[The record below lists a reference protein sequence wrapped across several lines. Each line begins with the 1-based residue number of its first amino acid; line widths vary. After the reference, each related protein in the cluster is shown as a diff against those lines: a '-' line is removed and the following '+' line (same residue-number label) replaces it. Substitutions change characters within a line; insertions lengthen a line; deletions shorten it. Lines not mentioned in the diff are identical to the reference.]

1 MDKTHPERASV
12 SPISPGS
19 PTASH
24 ASSSASISSAH
35 KTHGVQKFC
44 SKIRHKIEDN
54 IAPRLTGKLYKSHKH
69 SISMSSLSIAE
80 STSGKYTAI
89 GKQSTLPTL
98 PAKKG
103 QDVGA
108 ATSPMSNAQRRITGM
123 LKHQRQ
129 RISKST
135 KTLSKREISAPIGK
149 VATNSGIICPALEGK
164 GGCVNGAAI
173 AQASSTTSMAPS
185 TPYESGTYVDSDE
198 EYQLSLSLTK
208 QSLEDE
214 IFEEL
219 EKAAHDE
226 SALNAVLKNFDRLLT
241 DYNGDPVV
249 GEVKQTTPHVECDVA
264 AVEAAAAVQL
274 ELLALEPPIAF
285 ADGEIERQ
293 EDNKD
298 EEKTDGANRLRED
311 VTRALRKTSLDTTET
326 FLEPVESTLEP
337 NNVSTTAVTPQE
349 VLESEGATALV
360 EKFAEL
366 EDKPADA
373 VAAIRATSSHPFP
386 TVDNENSST
395 VTTAATSN
403 TTSPSNTAVTATET
417 TTDHMTPPQLP
428 VGPKRL
434 EKSKSSLAI
443 PRRNVYQSPDTPT
456 LRNIR
461 YALATRARSKSVWEL
476 TPNSAAVAANSK
488 IPIFKALPL
497 QKRSNSFC
505 STSLTEVVGKEK
517 LPSRNNSTVAVKPNG
532 VGMNG
537 TPSGSKDI
545 VAAPNSQRRQL
556 TKEARSASALS
567 LAGNKSRSRSVS
579 TTRSQAHTPSTT
591 LIQQQQTQTVAGQ
604 RGKRKSLPS
613 EKLTRTNSRLQME
626 RTKSSIGFNS
636 GAHATM
642 SPRRTP
648 SSTSLSG
655 SPCSGSVSRATTA
668 LNSVGARK
676 LLRSRDELLDK
687 CLEKGQEILRKVE
700 SINTEGGMRK
710 TTMASSKAGVAAVT
724 ASSQSKRAG
733 APTVTAPNARTKV
746 KTAGAS
752 STTQAAGKL
761 TKDACSTGT
770 LRRTRV
776 SNTTTSTAAASPAMG
791 AVTAT
796 KQLKYA
802 NEEKVPQPQ
811 LEFCKIIPPVLGET
825 SDKHIELLVNVVQA
839 KLTAPPSAC
848 KTTGGGDNG
857 DTTQQ
862 LSQHQAT
869 TNSGKE
875 QHATKVATPSY
886 EPLQSAAHAEK
897 LGEAQVDERK
907 HNNNNESDSDD
918 SGHIS
923 NENDTTIHTLS
934 TSTTSS
940 VSLCE
945 SDLIEEEKVE
955 TAAATTAYKAASG
968 KSTKISELLE
978 KFEKQSLAAEQCGS
992 IPRSTPTKVCT
1003 ATRVAQLEAVQC
1015 IQTQVEFYPTYSK
1028 EVTIRLL

>member
-24 ASSSASISSAH
+24 VSSSASISSAH

-69 SISMSSLSIAE
+69 SISMNSLSIAE

-103 QDVGA
+103 QEVGA

-164 GGCVNGAAI
+164 GGCVDGAAI
-173 AQASSTTSMAPS
+173 AQASSATSMSPS

-249 GEVKQTTPHVECDVA
+249 GEVNQTTPHVECDVA
-264 AVEAAAAVQL
+264 VVEAAAAAQL

-285 ADGEIERQ
+285 ADSEIERQ
-293 EDNKD
+293 EESKD
-298 EEKTDGANRLRED
+298 EEKIDGANRSRED
-311 VTRALRKTSLDTTET
+311 VNCELRKTSLDTTET
-326 FLEPVESTLEP
+326 FLESVEPTLEP
-337 NNVSTTAVTPQE
+337 NIVSTTAVTPQE
-349 VLESEGATALV
+349 VLKSQSATALV
-360 EKFAEL
+360 QKFAEL
-366 EDKPADA
+366 QDNPADA
-373 VAAIRATSSHPFP
+373 VAAIRATNNHPISI
-386 TVDNENSST
+386 VDNENSST

-403 TTSPSNTAVTATET
+403 AASPSSAAITATES
-417 TTDHMTPPQLP
+417 TTDHMIPP
-428 VGPKRL
+428 VRPKRL

-461 YALATRARSKSVWEL
+461 YALATRARCKSVWEL

-537 TPSGSKDI
+537 TPSGRKDI
-545 VAAPNSQRRQL
+545 VAVPNSQRRQL

-579 TTRSQAHTPSTT
+579 TTRTQAHTPSTT
-591 LIQQQQTQTVAGQ
+591 LIQQQQTQTAAGQ

-636 GAHATM
+636 GAHATI

-655 SPCSGSVSRATTA
+655 SPCSGSVSRATMA

-676 LLRSRDELLDK
+676 LQRSRDELLDK

-733 APTVTAPNARTKV
+733 AATVTAPNARTKV
-746 KTAGAS
+746 KTVGAGN
-752 STTQAAGKL
+752 TPQAAGKL
-761 TKDACSTGT
+761 TKDACSNGT
-770 LRRTRV
+770 LRGTRV
-776 SNTTTSTAAASPAMG
+776 SNATTSTAAASPAMG

-839 KLTAPPSAC
+839 KLTAPPSEG
-848 KTTGGGDNG
+848 KTTGGGGGGDNG

-875 QHATKVATPSY
+875 QYATPSY